1 MEMVKCFCVYKT
13 CVKLKHGQTGSV
25 FFVSIT
31 PEGKKR
37 ASTYAVNRNK
47 WMPNEPNWISSGH
60 FVDGWYGDDQ
70 SDMTQPC
77 LPINRSGQMMN
88 LIENREDFNEK

>member
-1 MEMVKCFCVYKT
+1 MGKQ
-13 CVKLKHGQTGSV
+13 GQF